1 MALVSVTVNGREFSL
16 SCDDGQEPRIRRLA
30 QMVDARVAEFASN
43 LGQVGETR
51 LMLLGALV
59 LADELAE
66 ASDAL
71 QRAQSGTPATVPETP
86 DAAAQSIR
94 DIARRIEAIATRHKA
109 P

>member
-1 MALVSVTVNGREFSL
+1 MSLIAITVNGREFSL

-30 QMVDARVAEFASN
+30 QMVDARAVEFAKS

-51 LMLLGALV
+51 LMLLAALV

-66 ASDAL
+66 ATEAL
-71 QRAQSGTPATVPETP
+71 QRAQSGVPVAPAAAPE
-86 DAAAQSIR
+86 AAAQNIR
-94 DIARRIEAIATRHKA
+94 DIAQRIEAIAARHKS